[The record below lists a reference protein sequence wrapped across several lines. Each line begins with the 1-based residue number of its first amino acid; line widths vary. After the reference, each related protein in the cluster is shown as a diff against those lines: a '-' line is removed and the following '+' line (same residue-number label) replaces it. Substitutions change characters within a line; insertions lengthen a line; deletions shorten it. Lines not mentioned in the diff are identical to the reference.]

1 MWIPQLRLLSD
12 EFRTIS
18 IDVPGHG
25 ARRDERFTI
34 EGAAAAAR
42 EAIDEHAGGQ
52 AVVVGLSGGGY
63 VALGLVDLAP
73 DRVKGLVLSGASAS
87 YRGWGGFETKM
98 YGYFVGAI
106 AGRMQ
111 GKAEASLRKALPEG
125 LADDILAEP
134 LSLRGAADSLKRI
147 PGRDYYR
154 IAARFPGSILLLNG
168 ERDKVNRKEEQ
179 ALAAAGGARIEI
191 VEDAGHA
198 CSLTQPEAFSE
209 SVRAFAREVFA
220 G

>member
-1 MWIPQLRLLSD
+1 MLSD
-12 EFRTIS
+12 EFRTIA
-18 IDVPGHG
+18 IDVPGQG
-25 ARRDERFTI
+25 ARRDERFTLD
-34 EGAAAAAR
+34 AAATAAR
-42 EAIDEHAGGQ
+42 EAIDDYAGGR

-63 VALGLVDLAP
+63 VGLGLVDLAP
-73 DRVKGLVLSGASAS
+73 DRVLGLVLSGASAS

-111 GKAEASLRKALPEG
+111 GNAESSLRKALPDG

-134 LSLRGAADSLKRI
+134 LSMRGAADSLKRI
-147 PGRDYYR
+147 PGPDYYAM
-154 IAARFPGSILLLNG
+154 AARYAGPILLLNG
-168 ERDKVNRKEEQ
+168 ERDKVNRKEE
-179 ALAAAGGARIEI
+179 AAMAAAGGARVEM

-209 SVRAFAREVFA
+209 SVRAFAREVF